1 MRFVPSC
8 MQQFASSEIWYILCC
23 YILVSL
29 VCLAIMMDTQVIQP
43 FSLHGS
49 DYGLCGQIMD
59 ILQPSVC
66 TMISSILAQI
76 GLSGFH
82 QGCFYILAMS
92 EDIVEEMHALLFEL
106 LCLKAN
112 KRSNGHMLY
121 LFYGGFSPYLDM

>member
-1 MRFVPSC
+1 MVHFVWLH
-8 MQQFASSEIWYILCC
+8 SSMFGMFGY
-23 YILVSL
+23 YDAHS
-29 VCLAIMMDTQVIQP
+29 VIQP

-92 EDIVEEMHALLFEL
+92 EDIVEEMHALLFE
-106 LCLKAN
+106 CFESEVK
-112 KRSNGHMLY
+112 
-121 LFYGGFSPYLDM
+121 